1 MEREKDD
8 LILAPCALGIKRP
21 KAAQILS
28 DSKSI
33 RLCLNLSEYNQVL
46 LLSIAAALPLLKT
59 MAIRHADII
68 NNAWQPLSEMTNKK

>member
-1 MEREKDD
+1 MEKGKVVIIWAGR
-8 LILAPCALGIKRP
+8 ALGIKRP
-21 KAAQILS
+21 KAVHILS

-33 RLCLNLSEYNQVL
+33 RLCLNLSGYNQVL